1 MDKKSIILETIIQQ
15 GTLPLFF
22 YKDAEVSADVLRALY
37 KAGIRAFEYT
47 NRGVAAL
54 KNFEVLRKVADTE
67 LPGMYLGIGTM
78 KNGKMAQDF
87 VNAGTDFLV
96 CPGLVESV
104 AQVAINNNM
113 LWCPGCMTPTEIIQ
127 AETLGANFVKLFPG
141 NILGPGFVSAIKE
154 LFPNTSFMVTGG
166 VDVTKENI
174 EGWFKSGVAA
184 VGMGSK
190 LITKQLLEDKD
201 YAKIES
207 LTKDVLEIIKS
218 VKK

>member
-1 MDKKSIILETIIQQ
+1 M
-15 GTLPLFF
+15 FF
-22 YKDAEVSADVLRALY
+22 YNDAEVSANVLRALY
-37 KAGIRAFEYT
+37 RAGIRAFEYT
-47 NRGVAAL
+47 NRGKAAL
-54 KNFEVLRKVADTE
+54 ENFEVLRKVADTE

-104 AQVAINNNM
+104 AQVAIDNNM
-113 LWCPGCMTPTEIIQ
+113 IWCPGCMTPTEIIQ
-127 AETLGANFVKLFPG
+127 AETLGATFIKLFPG

-154 LFPNTSFMVTGG
+154 LFPNVSFMVTGG

-174 EGWFKSGVAA
+174 EGWFKSGVSC

-190 LITKQLLEDKD
+190 LITKQLLEEKNYD
-201 YAKIES
+201 KIEAV
-207 LTKDVLEIIKS
+207 TKEVLEIIKS
-218 VKK
+218 VKNFKL